1 MKIKRGDKIKI
12 KEKEFEVVYIQDEID
27 FIKKIKDKNE
37 IKNSEYTSYHLHERG
52 KGLLPK
58 SELKIYKKSKKILFD
73 EKEIKNKEIKI
84 ISKKDLTNKK
94 LPKKIS
100 PTTKLDKILEI
111 NPNAGEIFFDA
122 GMHCLGCGMSQM
134 ETLEQGCLAHG
145 MSKKQIKE
153 LVERLN
159 K

>member
-1 MKIKRGDKIKI
+1 MKSKTRTK
-12 KEKEFEVVYIQDEID
+12 
-27 FIKKIKDKNE
+27 
-37 IKNSEYTSYHLHERG
+37 
-52 KGLLPK
+52 P
-58 SELKIYKKSKKILFD
+58 KKSSAKILP
-73 EKEIKNKEIKI
+73 
-84 ISKKDLTNKK
+84 STN
-94 LPKKIS
+94 
-100 PTTKLDKILEI
+100 LDKILEI
-111 NPNAGEIFFDA
+111 NPNAGEILFDS